1 MTYLKMQQSGPAR
14 TPFAQ
19 NRNRA
24 DEKIGHYC
32 SLIVF
37 YVDFT
42 LFNSSTIRKNYS
54 LNNHGNVYK

>member
-32 SLIVF
+32 SLVVF
-37 YVDFT
+37 LRWFYTF
-42 LFNSSTIRKNYS
+42 
-54 LNNHGNVYK
+54 